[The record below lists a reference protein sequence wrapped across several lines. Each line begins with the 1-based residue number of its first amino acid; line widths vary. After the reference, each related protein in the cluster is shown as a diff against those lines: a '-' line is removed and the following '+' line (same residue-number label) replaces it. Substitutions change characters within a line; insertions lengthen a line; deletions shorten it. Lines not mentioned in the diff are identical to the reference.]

1 MTKKS
6 HLVFGAGLTGG
17 YLAAGLIAAGLPTS
31 LVARDKT
38 RNAMANGLLVSDYN
52 NNQKALATPIF
63 VTVEDSLEHGF
74 DFIWLTVK
82 CTAIEKITV
91 ELRSFVNDST
101 VIFCCQNGFGS
112 EQIIGKAFPNNDVL
126 VAIIG
131 FNVAEPKPGHLHRST
146 EGQLVIEQARATH
159 SISDK
164 TTQELA
170 EQLNSDMLP
179 TRISNNIEA
188 EQWAKLQ
195 LNLTNPINALAN
207 IPLKQM
213 LEDRGFRKIIA
224 SLMLELLAFCDAKEI
239 KLPQINAV
247 PGRWIPRIM
256 KLPNFIF
263 NIVGKN
269 MIDIDPTA
277 RLSMWWDLD
286 NGKATEIAFI
296 NGALV
301 AAGKE
306 IGLACPGNEAV
317 VELIQK
323 TETSGAPI
331 TLNSAQLS
339 NIIQQANA

>member
-1 MTKKS
+1 MNKNN

-17 YLAAGLIAAGLPTS
+17 YLAGGLIAAGLSTS

-38 RNAMANGLLVSDYN
+38 RKAMANGLLVSDYN
-52 NNQKALATPIF
+52 NKQKSLAAPNF
-63 VTVEDSLEHGF
+63 VTANDPLEQSF

-82 CTAIEKITV
+82 CTAVKDIIA
-91 ELRSFVNDST
+91 ELALFVNDST

-112 EQIIGKAFPNNDVL
+112 DQIIRQAFPDNDVL
-126 VAIIG
+126 IAIIG

-146 EGQLVIEQARATH
+146 EGRLVIEQASASH
-159 SISDK
+159 SISSE
-164 TTQELA
+164 TTSQLA
-170 EQLNSDMLP
+170 EKLNSEMLP
-179 TRISNNIEA
+179 ALVSEHIEA

-224 SLMLELLAFCDAKEI
+224 CLMQELLVLCDAKDI

-277 RLSMWWDLD
+277 RLSMWWDLN
-286 NGKATEIAFI
+286 NGRSTEIAFI

-306 IGLACPGNEAV
+306 MGLACPANEAV
-317 VELIQK
+317 VKLIQK
-323 TETSGAPI
+323 VEGSGKQT
-331 TLNSAQLS
+331 TLNSAELS
-339 NIIQQANA
+339 NMIQTANA

>member
-1 MTKKS
+1 MNNKT

-17 YLAAGLIAAGLPTS
+17 YLAGGLIAAGLLTS
-31 LVARDKT
+31 LVAREKT
-38 RNAMANGLLVSDYN
+38 HKAMANGLLLSDYDG
-52 NNQKALATPIF
+52 NQNSLPAPKF
-63 VTVEDSLEHGF
+63 VSASDPVKQNF

-82 CTAIEKITV
+82 CTAIANIST
-91 ELRSFVNDST
+91 ELAPFVSDSS
-101 VIFCCQNGFGS
+101 VIICCQNGFGS
-112 EQIIGKAFPNNDVL
+112 DQIIRQSFPNNDVL
-126 VAIIG
+126 IAIVG

-146 EGQLVIEQARATH
+146 EGRLVIQQANEVH
-159 SISDK
+159 SVSSETISW
-164 TTQELA
+164 LA
-170 EQLNSDMLP
+170 EKLNSKMLP
-179 TRISNNIEA
+179 TLTSEHIEA

-213 LEDRGFRKIIA
+213 LEDRGFRRIVA
-224 SLMLELLAFCDAKEI
+224 CLMEELLTLCAAKEI
-239 KLPQINAV
+239 KLVQINVV
-247 PGRWIPRIM
+247 PGHWIPRIM

-277 RLSMWWDLD
+277 RLSMWWDLN

-306 IGLACPGNEAV
+306 IGVACPANEAV
-317 VELIQK
+317 VKLIQK
-323 TETSGAPI
+323 IETSGEQL
-331 TLNSAQLS
+331 TLNSTELN
-339 NIIQQANA
+339 NIIKTGNA